1 MGVTKIS
8 TSSDKVAISLMTWVV
23 ICHGLTRE
31 YSDTWK
37 RQTKSPPG
45 SLEFLQE
52 ILTNNHVSKISLL
65 WFLAWARSR
74 RHDGT
79 EKETCKWMLVKN
91 EDVIIGCKLSCC
103 ESMRI
108 KIINGS
114 FVIKISQCIERS
126 FSVQWLPRITW
137 SDMNSFEC
145 SRWIVKKFRK
155 F

>member
-1 MGVTKIS
+1 MGATKIS
-8 TSSDKVAISLMTWVV
+8 TSSDKVAISSMAWVV

-37 RQTKSPPG
+37 RQTKSPSG

-65 WFLAWARSR
+65 WFRAQARSR

-79 EKETCKWMLVKN
+79 EKETSKWMLVEN
-91 EDVIIGCKLSCC
+91 EDVIIGCKSSCS

-114 FVIKISQCIERS
+114 FVIKTSQCIERS
-126 FSVQWLPRITW
+126 FTVQSVPSITW
-137 SDMNSFEC
+137 SNINSFEC
-145 SRWIVKKFRK
+145 SRWIVKKIRK